1 MALWTSTLLAA
12 AALSS
17 LLVATT
23 ALPLAPQGGTQP
35 KTIPLTVPRPTSVH
49 TQQATSPPPLPSLS
63 SIMRQVASISST
75 LHTETI
81 SFTANISP
89 SPTTIPEKQATPTAP
104 EPELPSSTS
113 EEEPLN
119 VLQVVPTDAGKQE
132 SRPATSTRDITAAG
146 RRTLQKAL
154 LSSQTATILLQ
165 QVLVSIVQF
174 AHTNMYKF
182 YHSFYS
188 LNHLYYTIM
197 LFSGTL
203 QSDSPCPT
211 MLY

>member
-23 ALPLAPQGGTQP
+23 ALPLAPQGGTQHVDV
-35 KTIPLTVPRPTSVH
+35 PLAVPRPTSVH
-49 TQQATSPPPLPSLS
+49 TQQATSSLPSLS
-63 SIMRQVASISST
+63 SIMPQVARNSST

-132 SRPATSTRDITAAG
+132 SRPATATRDITAAA

-154 LSSQTATILLQ
+154 LSAQTATILLQ

-203 QSDSPCPT
+203 QSDSPYPT